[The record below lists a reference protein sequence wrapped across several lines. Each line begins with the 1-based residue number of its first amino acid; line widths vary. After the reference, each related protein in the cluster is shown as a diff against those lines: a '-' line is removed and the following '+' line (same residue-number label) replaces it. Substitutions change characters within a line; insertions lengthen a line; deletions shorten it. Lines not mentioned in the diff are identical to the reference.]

1 MPERPQS
8 GLALKLR
15 AQRARH
21 LRRPKPIRVLIVAA
35 GFVVTLGGIVLL
47 VLPGPAFVIIPIGLA
62 LLALEFAW
70 AERALEKAL
79 DHAETAKDAAGATS
93 PTQRLLAIVAG
104 VLAVAAAVAA
114 VVLWDIPFLP
124 F

>member
-1 MPERPQS
+1 M
-8 GLALKLR
+8 
-15 AQRARH
+15 
-21 LRRPKPIRVLIVAA
+21 LIVAA